1 MAISLKPEHLKRYK
15 DIAVLLVKY
24 GRSDLVK
31 SAGLDAAIEG
41 QQDGQVS
48 PAKMEEL
55 ASDIEK
61 LGPTFIKL
69 AQLMSTRADLLP
81 QAYIDA
87 LTRLQDKVG
96 PFPFNEVEQIVNT
109 ELGVRISKAFS
120 DFESKPM
127 AAASL
132 GQVHRALMR
141 DGRDVVVKVQ
151 RPGIREEMSKDLEV
165 LGEIASFLD
174 AHTEAGRKYEFT
186 PLLEEFRKSLLH
198 ELDYRLEA
206 RNLAVFADNLR
217 DFERIV
223 VPRHVEDYTTSR
235 VLTMEHIRGKK
246 ITSLSPLAKLELDG
260 YLLAEH
266 LFQAYMQQI
275 LVDGFFHAD
284 PHPGNV
290 FLTDDG
296 RVALIDLGMVARVSP
311 RFQENLIQLLLS
323 ISEGRGDEAADMTIK
338 MGEPKPNF
346 DEKGFRRAVSDL
358 VLQSQ
363 NAQLENINA
372 GQVVL
377 RITQVS
383 GDCNFRLPPDF
394 TMIAKTLLN
403 LDQVVHTLDPK
414 FDPNFAIRNYAN
426 VIMQRRMQKALSA
439 GNLYGTVL
447 ELKDFAQ
454 KFPSRVNQLVDTLTN
469 RGIKIEVD
477 AIDERSLL
485 ASLHKIANRITIG
498 LLLASLVVGA
508 ALMMR
513 VDTEFKILGY
523 PGIAIIFFLLA
534 AIGALVL
541 VFNILFRDE
550 RHKGES
556 SDSH

>member
-15 DIAVLLVKY
+15 DIALLLVKY

-41 QQDGQVS
+41 EQDGQVS

-55 ASDIEK
+55 ASDIERM
-61 LGPTFIKL
+61 GPTFIKL

-96 PFPFNEVEQIVNT
+96 PFPFTEVEQIVNT
-109 ELGVRISKAFS
+109 ELGVRISKAFA
-120 DFESKPM
+120 DFDSQPM

-223 VPRHVEDYTTSR
+223 VPQHVEDYTTSR
-235 VLTMEHIRGKK
+235 VLTMEYIRGKK
-246 ITSLSPLAKLELDG
+246 ITSLSPLAKIELDG
-260 YLLAEH
+260 YQLAEH

-323 ISEGRGDEAADMTIK
+323 ISEGRGDETADMTIK
-338 MGEPKPNF
+338 MGEPKLNF
-346 DEKGFRRAVSDL
+346 DEKSFRRSVSDL

-363 NAQLENINA
+363 NAQLENIDA
-372 GQVVL
+372 GRVVL
-377 RITQVS
+377 RITQIS

-454 KFPSRVNQLVDTLTN
+454 KFPSRINQLVDTLTN

-498 LLLASLVVGA
+498 LLLAALIVGA

-513 VDTEFKILGY
+513 VETSFKILGY

-556 SDSH
+556 SDSQ

>member
-15 DIAVLLVKY
+15 DIALLLVKH
-24 GRSDLVK
+24 GRADLVK

-41 QQDGQVS
+41 EQDGQVS

-55 ASDIEK
+55 ASDIERM
-61 LGPTFIKL
+61 GPTFIKL

-96 PFPFNEVEQIVNT
+96 PFPFTEVEQIVNT
-109 ELGVRISKAFS
+109 ELGVRISKAFA
-120 DFESKPM
+120 DFDSQPM

-217 DFERIV
+217 DF
-223 VPRHVEDYTTSR
+223 
-235 VLTMEHIRGKK
+235 
-246 ITSLSPLAKLELDG
+246 
-260 YLLAEH
+260 
-266 LFQAYMQQI
+266 
-275 LVDGFFHAD
+275 
-284 PHPGNV
+284 
-290 FLTDDG
+290 
-296 RVALIDLGMVARVSP
+296 ARVSP

-323 ISEGRGDEAADMTIK
+323 ISEGRGDETADMTIK
-338 MGEPKPNF
+338 MGEPKLNF
-346 DEKGFRRAVSDL
+346 DEKSFRRSVSDL

-363 NAQLENINA
+363 NAQLENIDA
-372 GQVVL
+372 GRVVL
-377 RITQVS
+377 RITQIS

-454 KFPSRVNQLVDTLTN
+454 KFPSRINQLVDTLTN

-498 LLLASLVVGA
+498 LLLAALIVGA

-513 VDTEFKILGY
+513 VETSFKILGY

-556 SDSH
+556 SDSQ